1 MTSYAFLGYEFGGTA
16 LRAATNC
23 GDFDLVRT
31 LLDSG
36 APTDGDTEWGTA
48 LQIAANHRDIDIFEL
63 LISYGADINTP
74 ASGQEKTDLLATA
87 LQAAVRNGHIRFVQ
101 LLLHRCAD
109 VNAQRGA
116 ALAAAARRG
125 DFELLQPLMEHGAD
139 MEKHGAS
146 VVIEA
151 VGNVSL
157 ESLRYLLDAWTLASD
172 GNLERGR
179 NGHAKTALEI
189 STRADDI
196 GLTRLLLEY
205 EAGNISLALRVA
217 ARPSS
222 TNMELVELLLA
233 SGAEIGHLVDD
244 SGNDYKDMTA
254 LDNAASGAH
263 LDILRLFLEN
273 RTGLTADE
281 KSRALQVAVDCGKLD
296 AARLLLDHGA
306 DVNAAP
312 VAYLDGT
319 RKTALQAAAS
329 NSNLKMVQFLLEADA
344 HVESKTSPGNE
355 QALAF
360 PEEATALQFAAIAG
374 SMSIVTLLIE
384 KGANV
389 FAPAMGDDG
398 RTALEGAA
406 EHGRLDIV
414 QLLLNLGAEVAGSR
428 AIQFAR
434 EEGHDG
440 AGVVALL
447 EEA

>member
-1 MTSYAFLGYEFGGTA
+1 
-16 LRAATNC
+16 
-23 GDFDLVRT
+23 
-31 LLDSG
+31 LD
-36 APTDGDTEWGTA
+36 
-48 LQIAANHRDIDIFEL
+48 
-63 LISYGADINTP
+63 
-74 ASGQEKTDLLATA
+74 
-87 LQAAVRNGHIRFVQ
+87 
-101 LLLHRCAD
+101 
-109 VNAQRGA
+109 
-116 ALAAAARRG
+116 
-125 DFELLQPLMEHGAD
+125 HGANLKD
-139 MEKHGAS
+139 QGAS
-146 VVIEA
+146 VVIEL
-151 VGNVSL
+151 VKHVSRGKVSL
-157 ESLRYLLDAWTLASD
+157 EFLRFILNTWTHDSG
-172 GNLERGR
+172 GNLHWTINE
-179 NGHAKTALEI
+179 AECYTALELAAQFNDAGI
-189 STRADDI
+189 
-196 GLTRLLLEY
+196 TRLLLEY
-205 EAGNISLALRVA
+205 EPGGESLALREA
-217 ARPSS
+217 AYHDVKE
-222 TNMELVELLLA
+222 ELVDLLLA

-244 SGNDYKDMTA
+244 SDNDYKDMTA
-254 LDNAASGAH
+254 LDKAASGAH

-306 DVNAAP
+306 DVNAAT

-329 NSNLKMVQFLLEADA
+329 NSNLKMVQFLLEAGA
-344 HVESKTSPGNE
+344 YVESKTSPGDE
-355 QALAF
+355 QALTS

-440 AGVVALL
+440 VVALL